1 MNKLIRWLLFFL
13 GTSQYDLL
21 EGILHETINED
32 DEWYNINLY
41 EQPKEI
47 LAITNNVF
55 MQVGFFLFYQR
66 GYRKADVFHQ
76 KNQKIESGFDKNSY
90 PVIFVGKIMERKF
103 TKNLT
108 SIMTL
113 RYLITKRK
121 FSSFNAKFILQQSNR
136 KWTKPNVV
144 RAPDMKTP
152 MCNECGRTFNIKNN
166 LLRHLKNVH
175 DSSKVQCDLCD
186 KTLKQSS
193 HTYQQHLNENP

>member
-1 MNKLIRWLLFFL
+1 MASIFL

-32 DEWYNINLY
+32 DEWYNNNLY

-76 KNQKIESGFDKNSY
+76 KNLKIESGFDKNSY

-121 FSSFNAKFILQQSNR
+121 FSSFNAKFILQQYNR

-144 RAPDMKTP
+144 RAPDMKKNFFK
-152 MCNECGRTFNIKNN
+152 CNECGRTFNTKNN

-193 HTYQQHLNENP
+193 LNNHLKRVHK